1 MDAGPATCLR
11 SASAKASRNSAPRSA
26 AKGGGLVQTCFGSPI
41 LITAATKKDST
52 TEETC
57 QLPAAIQTGR
67 TVLGRA
73 EVAVAAWRCSLPCFT
88 SSKGSITVADG

>member
-11 SASAKASRNSAPRSA
+11 SVSAKGSRNSAPRSA

-41 LITAATKKDST
+41 LTAAAKKDST

-57 QLPAAIQTGR
+57 QLPAASQTGSA
-67 TVLGRA
+67 VLGRA
-73 EVAVAAWRCSLPCFT
+73 EVAVAAWRCSLPCFK
-88 SSKGSITVADG
+88 SSKGSITVAEG